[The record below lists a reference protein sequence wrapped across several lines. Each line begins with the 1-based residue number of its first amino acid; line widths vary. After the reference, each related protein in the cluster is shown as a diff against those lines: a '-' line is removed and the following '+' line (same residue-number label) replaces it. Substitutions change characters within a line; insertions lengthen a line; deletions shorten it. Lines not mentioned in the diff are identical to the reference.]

1 MSSDH
6 TILGT
11 LTPPEIFDHVC
22 SFLDIT
28 VNQDHFVG
36 SRAYPNECRGDL
48 VALLRTCRS
57 LFYPA
62 ARRLW
67 GSLLD
72 ARHLLQLLPGV
83 DVVQVKS
90 ARLSTGHG
98 TYDGELFNA
107 IK

>member
-1 MSSDH
+1 DS
-6 TILGT
+6 
-11 LTPPEIFDHVC
+11 
-22 SFLDIT
+22 
-28 VNQDHFVG
+28 FVG

-62 ARRLW
+62 AQRLW

-83 DVVQVKS
+83 DVVQAKS
-90 ARLSTGHG
+90 APRGTGHG
-98 TYDGELFNA
+98 YYTDGEFFNA
-107 IK
+107 IKVQLPAVA